1 LWPTFTPELLPEG
14 NLSFTCPFCT
24 TWQKAKA
31 AQLST
36 AAKPGFY
43 F

>member
-1 LWPTFTPELLPEG
+1 MPELLPEG
-14 NLSFTCPFCT
+14 NLLIYLPPCKPGK
-24 TWQKAKA
+24 KAKA